1 MRRVRAFVVAVISV
15 VACSSSSRPATDA
28 AVDAAIDAPID
39 APADPCLSCRLD
51 QICVARY
58 NGTCG
63 ESVGCVARTVDC
75 AVGTCSPACEMAYC
89 PQPYQC
95 RNRPPCGGES
105 PHAFTCYG
113 P

>member
-1 MRRVRAFVVAVISV
+1 MRWLASV
-15 VACSSSSRPATDA
+15 SLALAIAACSSSRATGES
-28 AVDAAIDAPID
+28 PID
-39 APADPCLSCRLD
+39 AAPDPCLPCRID

-63 ESVGCVARTVDC
+63 ASVECITRTVDC
-75 AVGTCSPACEMAYC
+75 PLNTCSATCEAAYC
-89 PQPYQC
+89 PRPYQC
-95 RNRPPCGGES
+95 QNRPPCGGES

>member
-1 MRRVRAFVVAVISV
+1 MRWLARVSIAFAIMVAAA
-15 VACSSSSRPATDA
+15 ACSSTPAASNST
-28 AVDAAIDAPID
+28 PID
-39 APADPCLSCRLD
+39 AAPDPCLPCGSG

-63 ESVGCVARTVDC
+63 VSVECVTRTIDC
-75 AVGTCSPACEMAYC
+75 AVGTCSPACETAYC

-105 PHAFTCYG
+105 PNAFTCYG